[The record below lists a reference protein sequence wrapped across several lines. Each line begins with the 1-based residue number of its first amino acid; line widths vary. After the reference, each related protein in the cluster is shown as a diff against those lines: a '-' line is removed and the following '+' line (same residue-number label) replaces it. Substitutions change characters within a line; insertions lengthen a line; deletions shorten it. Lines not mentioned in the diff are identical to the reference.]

1 MKILE
6 GQSNL
11 VSNHEVYEHILE
23 QQKKNRSKN
32 RRVPPN
38 QFTLTKDVSKPPIM
52 TNVNTSKLT

>member
-11 VSNHEVYEHILE
+11 LSNHEVYEHIQE

-38 QFTLTKDVSKPPIM
+38 QFTLTKDVSELP
-52 TNVNTSKLT
+52 S